1 MLEKITGKPMLHKLR
16 VIHILEADYN
26 LALKQIFGRRLLKN
40 CELHDTLGDLQ
51 DGFRKGRSTIRTLLL
66 NEITNDYN
74 KRLRINN
81 YVGTTDISG
90 CFDCIV
96 TPVISLINIKNGCPP
111 KAVEM
116 HSTTL
121 EKARYHLKTRSGISP
136 NYYQHSEETPVHGN
150 GQGAGDSPSQWCQQ
164 SAMLF
169 DIYAESHKGTTMS
182 SRSGKFSVQ
191 LPMAAFADDTNL
203 LGNDDDRSKTPDQLA
218 KQAQNSFTTWNE
230 LLHASGH
237 FMELDK
243 CSCYLSIWDFQED
256 GYAYTLPPD
265 KLEQQ
270 IIIYDLQNKPQQI
283 ELIHSEKSQKLLGV
297 MRNPIGNQQDEIS
310 QLKDKS
316 NSIATKVNLNAIM
329 SQQAKMAYE
338 SFYIPAM

>member
-26 LALKQIFGRRLLKN
+26 LALKQIFGRRLLQN
-40 CELHDTLGDLQ
+40 CESHEALGDLQ

-74 KRLRINN
+74 KRLRRNN
-81 YVGTTDISG
+81 YVGTMDISG
-90 CFDCIV
+90 CFDRIV
-96 TPVISLINIKNGCPP
+96 TPVISLINLKNGCQP

-121 EKARYHLKTRSGISP
+121 EKAKYHLKTRSGIMT

-169 DIYAESHKGTTMS
+169 ELFTESHTGTTMS
-182 SRSGKFSVQ
+182 TGSGKFAWH

-203 LGNDDDRSKTPDQLA
+203 IGNDDKRTMTPDQLA
-218 KQAQNSFTTWNE
+218 EQAQKSFTTWNE

-243 CSCYLSIWDFQED
+243 CSCYLSIWNFQKD

-265 KLEQQ
+265 KLDQQ
-270 IIIYDLQNKPQQI
+270 IIVYDLQNKPQTI
-283 ELIHSEKSQKLLGV
+283 KLIHSETSQKLLGV
-297 MRNPIGNQQDEIS
+297 MRNPIGNQQDEI
-310 QLKDKS
+310 
-316 NSIATKVNLNAIM
+316 I
-329 SQQAKMAYE
+329 
-338 SFYIPAM
+338 

>member
-1 MLEKITGKPMLHKLR
+1 
-16 VIHILEADYN
+16 
-26 LALKQIFGRRLLKN
+26 
-40 CELHDTLGDLQ
+40 
-51 DGFRKGRSTIRTLLL
+51 
-66 NEITNDYN
+66 
-74 KRLRINN
+74 
-81 YVGTTDISG
+81 
-90 CFDCIV
+90 
-96 TPVISLINIKNGCPP
+96 
-111 KAVEM
+111 
-116 HSTTL
+116 
-121 EKARYHLKTRSGISP
+121 
-136 NYYQHSEETPVHGN
+136 
-150 GQGAGDSPSQWCQQ
+150 
-164 SAMLF
+164 
-169 DIYAESHKGTTMS
+169 MS

-218 KQAQNSFTTWNE
+218 EQAQNSFTTWNE

-310 QLKDKS
+310 RLKDKS
-316 NSIATKVNLNAIM
+316 NSIATKVNLNAIT

-338 SFYIPAM
+338 SFYIPAMRYSLAITSINQMDFDIIQKKATTSFLSTMGFNRHMPREVVYCSKAF